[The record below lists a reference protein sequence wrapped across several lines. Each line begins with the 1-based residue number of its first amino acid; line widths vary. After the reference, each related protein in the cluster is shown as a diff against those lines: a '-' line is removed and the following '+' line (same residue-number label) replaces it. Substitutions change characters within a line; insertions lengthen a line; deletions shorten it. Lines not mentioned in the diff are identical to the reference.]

1 MSSAASKQILP
12 GCSVLPPITGTTGP
26 GRTEAIMTK
35 EKSRRGR
42 FEEINAFVDFTIRGL
57 NRTEIAMWLMLWRDT
72 KPDGL
77 AKTSQSDLAR
87 RAGANERTVRRAIR
101 RLTALGL
108 LRVVHAGGLQRGPSH
123 YRVCPNPTGSI
134 SEKE

>member
-26 GRTEAIMTK
+26 GGTEAIVTK
-35 EKSRRGR
+35 ERSRRGR

-57 NRTEIAMWLMLWRDT
+57 NRTEIAVWLMLWRDT
-72 KPDGL
+72 KPDGI

-87 RAGANERTVRRAIR
+87 RAGATERTVRRAIR

-108 LRVVHAGGLQRGPSH
+108 LRVVHAGGLRRGPSH
-123 YRVCPNPTGSI
+123 YRVCLNPTGSM